1 MIAVDFPQFV
11 FPGRLLFLVAERTT
25 VSQRE
30 ITNNRSLFFILDDQR
45 HTRENRKRLCGLKQ
59 SVPPHS
65 PEEKSTLITT
75 PRFESAQ
82 YFPITPLTHL
92 GFHPP
97 SMTGR
102 SSFCRAGTRARG
114 PRRADALLRRSS
126 PACLRFASLG
136 AFGLMKQA
144 ARQVSVRKE
153 CDVKGRASC
162 CSAPSGPRMSEH
174 G

>member
-25 VSQRE
+25 ASQRE

-59 SVPPHS
+59 SVPPHR

-102 SSFCRAGTRARG
+102 SSFCRAGTRVTRRRPPPRCCVA
-114 PRRADALLRRSS
+114 PRRRVCGLLRWE
-126 PACLRFASLG
+126 LLAS
-136 AFGLMKQA
+136 
-144 ARQVSVRKE
+144 
-153 CDVKGRASC
+153 
-162 CSAPSGPRMSEH
+162 
-174 G
+174 